1 MKNLG
6 RVRPCDKCGSM
17 ANVTRVKAVQTV
29 TCPTCKH
36 RSVKNIVHKG
46 RGG

>member
-6 RVRPCDKCGSM
+6 RVRACDKCGSM
-17 ANVTRVKAVQTV
+17 ANVTRTKKVQTV
-29 TCPTCKH
+29 SCPTCKH
-36 RSVKNIVHKG
+36 RSIKQILNKG